1 MNDPIDL
8 SNSKEEELETLCY
21 ERDMLRAKVEALNDI
36 LFVTEKTVQQVDEK
50 LHITISELE
59 DKATELEKAY
69 RETDKAYKELKGAQ
83 SQLLQSEKMASIG
96 QLAAGVAHEI
106 NNPIGFISSNL
117 SSLSEYG
124 QDIKKLIEKYEELR
138 SIRQPERN
146 SEDHG
151 KTLQE
156 LDELIDKV
164 DLKFLLDDL
173 DKVINESQEGT
184 ERVKKIIND
193 LMDFSHPDEPEQ
205 GLADINKGI
214 ESTLNIIWNEI
225 KYKAKVIKDYGELP
239 EILCYPMQ
247 LNQAFMN
254 ILVNASHAIEKK
266 GEIKIVTRDLN
277 DGNIEV
283 RISDTG
289 KGISE
294 ADQKKIFDPFFTTK
308 EVGQGTGLGLSVAY
322 GIIQN
327 NGGSLEVESEEGKG
341 STFIIKL
348 PVKSIEE

>member
-1 MNDPIDL
+1 MEDLKQEIDL
-8 SNSKEEELETLCY
+8 
-21 ERDMLRAKVEALNDI
+21 D
-36 LFVTEKTVQQVDEK
+36 
-50 LHITISELE
+50 
-59 DKATELEKAY
+59 
-69 RETDKAYKELKGAQ
+69 
-83 SQLLQSEKMASIG
+83 
-96 QLAAGVAHEI
+96 
-106 NNPIGFISSNL
+106 FI
-117 SSLSEYG
+117 
-124 QDIKKLIEKYEELR
+124 
-138 SIRQPERN
+138 
-146 SEDHG
+146 
-151 KTLQE
+151 
-156 LDELIDKV
+156 
-164 DLKFLLDDL
+164 LDDVV
-173 DKVINESQEGT
+173 KVVGESLEGA
-184 ERVKKIIND
+184 ERVKKIVQD
-193 LMDFSHPDEPEQ
+193 LKDFSHVNESE
-205 GLADINKGI
+205 LKYANINKGL
-214 ESTLNIIWNEI
+214 ESTLNIVWNEI
-225 KYKAKVIKDYGELP
+225 KYKAEVIKDYGELP

-247 LNQAFMN
+247 LNQVFMN